1 MSKKFDEIEKIY
13 SLEFIDKDEKLL
25 IIGKNPK
32 EKLLKIL
39 IWDIYNSGDV
49 ETIMLD
55 DLCTI
60 EDLDPHLA
68 RTSGNLLQVDD
79 KGNVSSV
86 LKKIELKRKQTDEV
100 TSLTYPVVELAREE
114 LNGELDKSI
123 IHFDKNTNP
132 NFKRIVVEIEPW
144 VMDNYE
150 RNYYCLYGDKKN
162 TTNCW
167 QVYNSNL
174 VSNQFGR

>member
-25 IIGKNPK
+25 IIGENPK

-68 RTSGNLLQVDD
+68 RTSGKLMIKEMSHQF
-79 KGNVSSV
+79 
-86 LKKIELKRKQTDEV
+86 LKR
-100 TSLTYPVVELAREE
+100 
-114 LNGELDKSI
+114 LN
-123 IHFDKNTNP
+123 
-132 NFKRIVVEIEPW
+132 
-144 VMDNYE
+144 
-150 RNYYCLYGDKKN
+150 
-162 TTNCW
+162 
-167 QVYNSNL
+167 
-174 VSNQFGR
+174 